1 MIKVEQAINQIYL
14 GFRMLLNLNMIKD
27 FYHKITNQEGFR
39 MLLNLN
45 MIKGGT
51 QLRLFKKGF
60 RMLLNLNMI
69 KVMILNI

>member
-45 MIKGGT
+45 MIKGNSNFT
-51 QLRLFKKGF
+51 WSQKRF

-69 KVMILNI
+69 KRKAF